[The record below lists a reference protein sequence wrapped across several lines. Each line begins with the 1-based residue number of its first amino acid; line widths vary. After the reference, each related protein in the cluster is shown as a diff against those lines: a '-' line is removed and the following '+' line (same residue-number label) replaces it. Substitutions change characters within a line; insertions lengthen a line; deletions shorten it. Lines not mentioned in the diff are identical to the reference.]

1 MCALEIYV
9 LNVGQGDTA
18 IIKTPQD
25 NVVVIDAYRPSKVK
39 DALDSISAHQTITHL
54 VVTHPHRDHYTAVSR
69 LLADYDVRK
78 VTLAPFWFYAGTP
91 AYHQIIN
98 RIQEDHIPLNFLSGY
113 ERTYPDGGT
122 FPELEDELYLELL
135 GPPNDVLEEL
145 DEWAELNPNHL
156 SIMARLCYDRF
167 TMVFAADAQMENWYN
182 YDREGLLDKEC
193 NVLKAAHHGSKRGT
207 QFERLE
213 RLAPE
218 LVIVSSDP
226 EATHELPDLVGSAV
240 FLDYDGEAGC
250 MVALTS
256 ETGTIKIVAEST
268 GQYDEWS
275 FREGPDDPI
284 SGLVP
289 GDLPPTNWATILGTR
304 VP

>member
-18 IIKTPQD
+18 IIKTPQE
-25 NVVVIDAYRPSKVK
+25 NIVVIDAYRPAKVK
-39 DALDSISAHQTITHL
+39 DALESISAHQTIAHL
-54 VVTHPHRDHYTAVSR
+54 IVTHPHRDHYTAVSR
-69 LLADYDVRK
+69 LLADFDVEK

-98 RIQEDHIPLNFLSGY
+98 RIQEDRVPLHFLSGY

-122 FPELEDELYLELL
+122 YPHYQDELYLELL
-135 GPPNDVLEEL
+135 GPSNYTMEEL
-145 DEWAELNPNHL
+145 KECHLLNPNHL
-156 SIMARLCYDRF
+156 SILARLNYGGF
-167 TMVFAADAQMENWYN
+167 TMVFGADAQMENWAH
-182 YDREGLLDKEC
+182 YDLEGLLEEEC

-207 QFERLE
+207 QWERLE

-226 EATHELPDLVGSAV
+226 EATHELPDLVGSAT
-240 FLDYDGEAGC
+240 FLEYDTDEDYT
-250 MVALTS
+250 VALTS
-256 ETGTIKIVAEST
+256 ETGTIVIDVDASGYYDVA
-268 GQYDEWS
+268 S
-275 FREGPDDPI
+275 FEEEAEDPI
-284 SGLVP
+284 SAVTP
-289 GDLPPTNWATILGTR
+289 GVMPPTNWGQILATR

>member
-25 NVVVIDAYRPSKVK
+25 NIVVIDAYRPSKVK

-69 LLADYDVRK
+69 LLADCDVRK
-78 VTLAPFWFYAGTP
+78 VTLSPFWFYAGTP

-145 DEWAELNPNHL
+145 DEWEELNPNHL

-226 EATHELPDLVGSAV
+226 EATHELPDLIGSAV
-240 FLDYDGEAGC
+240 FIDYDADPGRK
-250 MVALTS
+250 VALTS
-256 ETGTIKIVAEST
+256 ATGTIKIVAEPT